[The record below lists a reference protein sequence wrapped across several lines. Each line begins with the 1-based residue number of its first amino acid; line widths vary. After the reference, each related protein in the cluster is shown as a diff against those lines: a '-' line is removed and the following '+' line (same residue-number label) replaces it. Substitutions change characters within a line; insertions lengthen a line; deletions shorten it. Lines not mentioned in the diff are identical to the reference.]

1 MENKR
6 KSMKEVLNLI
16 KEKSYELD
24 FDIDVPDELKGNTD
38 VIKCILEYG
47 NLDFEKLPDAVKN
60 QKQLLTLIA
69 EEKSYE
75 FENFPDWAKDDKD
88 IVLTAISKSYNAFE
102 HASERLRSEREVV
115 IAAFTAQSTYNTIQF
130 VASEE
135 LQNDVDILK
144 LAIKSHNQAFGYI
157 PEKWRTNKELIEL
170 VLAGEVSSSSFELFP
185 LEYRDNEEIAK
196 KVVRDEAGCF
206 QYLSER
212 LRNNKEIA
220 IIAASGSWY
229 ALGEMPDAML
239 DDKDVVLSA
248 VQNQDVGGHIEKISD
263 RLKKDI
269 EIVIAS
275 VLKDNSSLEYFP
287 DEFKNDNKV
296 IEACLKGNGSAYK
309 YFSERFKNDRNIA
322 LQMSAK
328 YNFDLSAAP
337 EIFRSDKEIVKNAV
351 KENDYN
357 YQYIGKELLSDLD
370 YLRELYIINDRIL
383 SRMDEEIKTKLF
395 TTTIESV
402 EHYGRKIIYEMVID
416 KHSVQN
422 YQRPVKVG
430 FVQKDDAKVVHCENF
445 PFLTYED
452 DGPVGSYLSYRY
464 LCNFLLCGNFVLFIK
479 ENSGGQTLTHHL
491 SKKDDGY
498 GPGPQASD
506 DFLKH
511 EVYLIPESIT
521 KFSYDNLD
529 VLPRL
534 YFGRTDYLPNGIKL
548 FSDYNS
554 YSEALTIL
562 NQESI
567 HVKSKFKKINDQTLE
582 VIPDGSDEI
591 FGAARVFVDGYGWR
605 FLIPHEEGALK
616 ALEVLKST
624 TINDDLNWI
633 KNKDWQ
639 SAIFRASEN
648 GYLETLQFLLKDID
662 EKIKP
667 IINNALIK
675 ATAKNYSEIVKEL
688 IHAGADV
695 NSSDSYGDTALIWAC
710 SNDNTEVVELLLKAN
725 TNVNYKNKD
734 KSAINYCKN
743 DGVKILKLLINSG
756 CDIENLDNSRIVECY
771 ENIAMSYKNE
781 GEYLK
786 AINYFERVLE
796 KEKRGGPLVEMGEC
810 YELLNDKE
818 NALKS
823 FTKCAEVR
831 LDRLGKEDNRTLQMA
846 TKSLDLAKELNLV
859 HTLPEWIKIQ

>member
-220 IIAASGSWY
+220 IIAASGAWY

-275 VLKDNSSLEYFP
+275 VLKDNRSLEYFP
-287 DEFKNDNKV
+287 DEFKDNNNV
-296 IEACLKGNGSAYK
+296 IEACLKGHGSAYK
-309 YFSERFKNDRNIA
+309 YFSERFKNDRNKA
-322 LQMSAK
+322 LQMSTK
-328 YNFDLSAAP
+328 WDFDLSAAP
-337 EIFRSDKEIVKNAV
+337 EIFKNDREIVKNAI
-351 KENDYN
+351 KEDANNFKYV
-357 YQYIGKELLSDLD
+357 GSELLKDFAF
-370 YLRELYIINDRIL
+370 LRELFMVNDGVL
-383 SRMDEEIKTKLF
+383 SNMDENLKAELF
-395 TTTIESV
+395 TTKILSV
-402 EHYGRKIIYEMVID
+402 EHYDKKIIYEMMLDDCYIQSNERQVKKGSI
-416 KHSVQN
+416 
-422 YQRPVKVG
+422 KVG
-430 FVQKDDAKVVHCENF
+430 DVELVRCYNF
-445 PFLTYED
+445 PVLTYED
-452 DGPVGSYLSYRY
+452 DGPVGSYLSVRY
-464 LCNFLLCGNFVLFIK
+464 LNNILLVGNFTFFIK
-479 ENSGGQTLTHHL
+479 ENTGKETWTNSL
-491 SKKDDGY
+491 SKANKWQGY
-498 GPGPQASD
+498 GPEPQSND

-511 EVYLIPESIT
+511 EVYLIPESENSIDYNNLK
-521 KFSYDNLD
+521 KF
-529 VLPRL
+529 PRL
-534 YFGRTDYLPNGIKL
+534 YFGRPNNLPKGIQL
-548 FSDYNS
+548 FPTEES
-554 YSEALTIL
+554 YREALTIL
-562 NQESI
+562 KQEK
-567 HVKSKFKKINDQTLE
+567 VYGEPKYKKINNNTLE
-582 VIPDGSDEI
+582 RNLVRVDEI
-591 FGAARVFVDGYGWR
+591 FGAARVYVDGFGWR
-605 FLIPHEEGALK
+605 FLLPHKEG
-616 ALEVLKST
+616 VLKSLEILRT
-624 TINDDLNWI
+624 TSDQDDLKWI
-633 KNKDWQ
+633 KSQ
-639 SAIFRASEN
+639 SASLPEN
-648 GYLETLQFLLKDID
+648 QKKLLKEHFGD
-662 EKIKP
+662 
-667 IINNALIK
+667 LI
-675 ATAKNYSEIVKEL
+675 
-688 IHAGADV
+688 
-695 NSSDSYGDTALIWAC
+695 
-710 SNDNTEVVELLLKAN
+710 
-725 TNVNYKNKD
+725 
-734 KSAINYCKN
+734 
-743 DGVKILKLLINSG
+743 
-756 CDIENLDNSRIVECY
+756 R
-771 ENIAMSYKNE
+771 
-781 GEYLK
+781 
-786 AINYFERVLE
+786 
-796 KEKRGGPLVEMGEC
+796 
-810 YELLNDKE
+810 
-818 NALKS
+818 
-823 FTKCAEVR
+823 
-831 LDRLGKEDNRTLQMA
+831 
-846 TKSLDLAKELNLV
+846 
-859 HTLPEWIKIQ
+859 